1 MFYQEMYYMTE
12 LDGSKM
18 FKFCCRAFSR
28 EMVKR
33 KVAVVIAGFPAT
45 ALTKARARICLSA
58 SHTKE
63 MLDKVR

>member
-28 EMVKR
+28 EMLKR

-58 SHTKE
+58 SHTRE